1 MSTLKP
7 MVINQ
12 SEQSWEGWD
21 DAGLAAKS
29 AIRWKI
35 LISGERS
42 PSAGLVTGLAEFPV
56 GTRLPLHHHEPPETY
71 YIVSG
76 RGNMVI
82 DGLKSD
88 IGPGSTVYIPS
99 NAKHAV
105 WCIGNEPLVFVFS
118 FACDRF
124 DEIVYHF
131 DE

>member
-7 MVINQ
+7 IVINQ
-12 SEQSWEGWD
+12 TEQSWEGCD
-21 DAGLAAKS
+21 DAEIAAKS

-35 LISGERS
+35 LISGERG
-42 PSAGLVTGLAEFPV
+42 PSAGLVNGIAEFPV
-56 GTRLPLHHHEPPETY
+56 GTRLPLHHHEPAETY
-71 YIVSG
+71 YVVSG
-76 RGNMVI
+76 QGHMEI
-82 DGLKSD
+82 DGHEAD

-105 WCIGNEPLVFVFS
+105 RCTGAEPLVFVFT

-124 DEIVYHF
+124 DKIVYHF

>member
-7 MVINQ
+7 IVINQ
-12 SEQSWEGWD
+12 TEQSWEGWD
-21 DAGLAAKS
+21 DAEIAAKS

-35 LISGERS
+35 LISGERG
-42 PSAGLVTGLAEFPV
+42 PSAGLVNGIAEFPV
-56 GTRLPLHHHEPPETY
+56 GTRLPLHHHEPAETY
-71 YIVSG
+71 YVVSG
-76 RGNMVI
+76 QGHMEI
-82 DGLKSD
+82 DGHDAD

-105 WCIGNEPLVFVFS
+105 RCTGAEPLVFVFT

-124 DEIVYHF
+124 DKIVYHF

>member
-7 MVINQ
+7 IVINQ
-12 SEQSWEGWD
+12 TEQSWEGWD
-21 DAGLAAKS
+21 DAEIAAKS

-35 LISGERS
+35 LISGERG
-42 PSAGLVTGLAEFPV
+42 PSAGLVNGIAEFPV
-56 GTRLPLHHHEPPETY
+56 GTRLPLHHHEPAETY
-71 YIVSG
+71 YVVSG
-76 RGNMVI
+76 QGRMEI
-82 DGLKSD
+82 DGHDAD

-105 WCIGNEPLVFVFS
+105 RCTGAEPLVFVFT

-124 DEIVYHF
+124 DKIVYHF

>member
-7 MVINQ
+7 IVINQ
-12 SEQSWEGWD
+12 TEQSWEGWD
-21 DAGLAAKS
+21 DAEIAAKS

-35 LISGERS
+35 LISGERG
-42 PSAGLVTGLAEFPV
+42 PSAGLVNGIAEFPV
-56 GTRLPLHHHEPPETY
+56 GTRLPLHHHEPAETY
-71 YIVSG
+71 YVVSG
-76 RGNMVI
+76 QGHMEI
-82 DGLKSD
+82 DGHDAD

-105 WCIGNEPLVFVFS
+105 RCTGAEPLVFIFT

-124 DEIVYHF
+124 DKIVYHF

>member
-7 MVINQ
+7 IVINQ
-12 SEQSWEGWD
+12 TEQSWEGWE
-21 DAGLAAKS
+21 DASIAAKS

-35 LISGERS
+35 LISGERG
-42 PSAGLVTGLAEFPV
+42 PSAGLVNGIAEFPV
-56 GTRLPLHHHEPPETY
+56 GTRLPLHHHEPAETY
-71 YIVSG
+71 YVVSG
-76 RGNMVI
+76 QGHMEI
-82 DGLKSD
+82 DGHDAD

-105 WCIGNEPLVFVFS
+105 RCTGAEPLVFIFT

-124 DEIVYHF
+124 DKIVYHF

>member
-7 MVINQ
+7 IVINQ
-12 SEQSWEGWD
+12 TEQSWEGWD
-21 DAGLAAKS
+21 DAEIAAKS

-35 LISGERS
+35 LISGERG
-42 PSAGLVTGLAEFPV
+42 PSAGLVNGIAELPV
-56 GTRLPLHHHEPPETY
+56 GTRLPFHHHEPAETY
-71 YIVSG
+71 YVVSG
-76 RGNMVI
+76 QGHMEI
-82 DGLKSD
+82 DGHEAD

-105 WCIGNEPLVFVFS
+105 RCTGAEPLVFVFT

-124 DEIVYHF
+124 DKIVYHF

>member
-7 MVINQ
+7 IVINQ
-12 SEQSWEGWD
+12 TEQSWEGWD
-21 DAGLAAKS
+21 DAEIAAKS

-35 LISGERS
+35 LISGERG
-42 PSAGLVTGLAEFPV
+42 PSAGLVNGIAEFPV
-56 GTRLPLHHHEPPETY
+56 GTRLPLHHHEPAEAY
-71 YIVSG
+71 YVVSG
-76 RGNMVI
+76 QGHMEI
-82 DGLKSD
+82 DGHDAD

-105 WCIGNEPLVFVFS
+105 RCTGAEPLVFIFT

-124 DEIVYHF
+124 DKIVYHF

>member
-7 MVINQ
+7 IVINQ
-12 SEQSWEGWD
+12 TEQSWEGWD
-21 DAGLAAKS
+21 DAEIAAKS

-35 LISGERS
+35 LISGERG
-42 PSAGLVTGLAEFPV
+42 PSAGLVNGIAEFPV
-56 GTRLPLHHHEPPETY
+56 GTRLPLHHHEPAETY
-71 YIVSG
+71 YVVSG
-76 RGNMVI
+76 QGRMEI
-82 DGLKSD
+82 DGHDAD

-105 WCIGNEPLVFVFS
+105 RCTGTEPLVFVFT

-124 DEIVYHF
+124 DKIVYHF